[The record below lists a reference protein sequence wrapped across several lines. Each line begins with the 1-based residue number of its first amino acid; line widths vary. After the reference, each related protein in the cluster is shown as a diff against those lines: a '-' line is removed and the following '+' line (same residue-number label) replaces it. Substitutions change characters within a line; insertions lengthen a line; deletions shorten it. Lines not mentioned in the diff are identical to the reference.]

1 MISGSIVALITP
13 FTTLNLIDFRK
24 LAELIEYHHFSGTDG
39 LLILGTTGEST
50 SLSEYEKDQLVEFV
64 VKQTDKRMKIIVGII
79 TNDTQEAI
87 KKAIK
92 YELMEADAL
101 LLIPPFYNKTSK
113 NGLINHFKLIASK
126 VKIPIILYN
135 IPSRV
140 GMNIDLDVIK
150 ELKSIPN
157 ITGIKEANKDINHI
171 LDVFMLADGGFNV
184 YCGNDELSYLF
195 LSLGSKGLIN
205 VYGNLEPQMIK
216 NLIYIYEENPF
227 LALQYFKSYY
237 ELLKMMSIDV
247 NPIPIKALMNYNNM
261 NVGHYRLPLVE
272 MDENKYSM
280 MVLEF
285 EKCKKPFH

>member
-13 FTTLNLIDFRK
+13 FTKLNLIDFRK
-24 LAELIEYHHFSGTDG
+24 LGELIEFHHFAGTDA

-64 VKQTDKRMKIIVGII
+64 VKQNAKRMKIVVGVI

-87 KKAIK
+87 KKASK
-92 YELMEADAL
+92 YEFIGADAL

-113 NGLINHFKLIASK
+113 DGLINHFKLIASK

-140 GMNIDLDVIK
+140 GMNIDIDVIK
-150 ELKSIPN
+150 ELKRITN
-157 ITGIKEANKDINHI
+157 IIGIKEANKDINHI